1 MAAAAAIIDDRDGAE
16 NETNSRDHQSHRTIG
31 LLLIE
36 RKRRRGIR
44 HGEKQRRRFI
54 GIGIVIV
61 VLGWIFTSN
70 RYVKKIYWDLTGA
83 KI

>member
-16 NETNSRDHQSHRTIG
+16 NETNSRDHQSRRTIG

-44 HGEKQRRRFI
+44 HGEKQRRRFV
-54 GIGIVIV
+54 GIVV
-61 VLGWIFTSN
+61 VVCMGWVVVRHDQMKGGEF
-70 RYVKKIYWDLTGA
+70 
-83 KI
+83 